1 MTAEDTQK
9 LHQISKEF
17 DKRFCRRCDYCQPCP
32 AGIPIQFV
40 LGLRSMVKRMG
51 PAMMQNPMFSSML
64 TKAAGCTDCGDC
76 LERCPYDLP
85 IPEMIKANLN
95 WAKEIERIGD

>member
-1 MTAEDTQK
+1 
-9 LHQISKEF
+9 
-17 DKRFCRRCDYCQPCP
+17 
-32 AGIPIQFV
+32 
-40 LGLRSMVKRMG
+40 MVKRMG